1 MDIGFKKELI
11 LVPFLVFR
19 ANIYMIYSSFTGKTK
34 KDTKN
39 RNFYDL
45 ILICL
50 IKNNNNTMFN
60 PSSNHIIKELD
71 IIPVIGGKD
80 KLNIFSS
87 KQTLIWHIIWIMYNN
102 NYYYFG
108 DELR

>member
-19 ANIYMIYSSFTGKTK
+19 ANIYMIYSSYTGKTK

-39 RNFYDL
+39 RKFYDL
-45 ILICL
+45 ILVRV
-50 IKNNNNTMFN
+50 IKNSNETMFN
-60 PSSNHIIKELD
+60 PYSNHIIKELD
-71 IIPVIGGKD
+71 IIPLTGGKD

-87 KQTLIWHIIWIMYNN
+87 KQTLIWHII
-102 NYYYFG
+102 
-108 DELR
+108 

>member
-19 ANIYMIYSSFTGKTK
+19 ANIYMIYSSYTVNTK

-39 RNFYDL
+39 RKFYGL
-45 ILICL
+45 ILVCV

-87 KQTLIWHIIWIMYNN
+87 KQNLIWRII
-102 NYYYFG
+102 
-108 DELR
+108 